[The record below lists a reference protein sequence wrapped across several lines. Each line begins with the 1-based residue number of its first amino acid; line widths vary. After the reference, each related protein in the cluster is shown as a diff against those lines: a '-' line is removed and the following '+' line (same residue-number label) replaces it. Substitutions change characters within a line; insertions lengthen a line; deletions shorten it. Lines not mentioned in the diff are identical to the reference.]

1 MINFTVNK
9 NGTSSSEIKTDNTTL
24 KKFYDKNYEKSDK
37 KKDKDFLVSIV
48 RIDDGRPIGDL
59 L

>member
-1 MINFTVNK
+1 MINFTVDK